1 MTIDKIDV
9 LSNIIHI
16 RRINKITQKELAKH
30 LGINNLTLSRYER
43 CERDMPITVLNK
55 YVEYLGYK
63 LGIFK
68 I

>member
-1 MTIDKIDV
+1 MLIDKIDV

-16 RRINKITQKELAKH
+16 RRINKITQKELSKH

-43 CERDMPITVLNK
+43 GERDMPATILNG